1 MSLDRERDPERV
13 VRRWN
18 RAFTALAAEPRRQL
32 VDALMDVSDE
42 ESVPLPEAA
51 VNPRLSVDHD
61 YLQVQLR
68 HTHLP
73 MLESEDYVRW
83 EGRPFRASRGSRFEE
98 IAVVFDSLYANAG
111 AIPEQLVDG
120 YRRLERQRDDEPDTG
135 DRGDSASV
143 ND

>member
-1 MSLDRERDPERV
+1 MSPDRDRDPERV

-32 VDALMDVSDE
+32 VDALMAVPDDE
-42 ESVPLPEAA
+42 AVPLPEAA

-61 YLQVQLR
+61 HLQVQLR

-83 EGRPFRASRGSRFEE
+83 ERTPFRASRGSRFEE
-98 IAVVFDSLYANAG
+98 VAAVFDSLYANASG
-111 AIPEQLVDG
+111 LPEQLVDG
-120 YRRLERQRDDEPDTG
+120 CRPLERRRERDAADE
-135 DRGDSASV
+135 GDSASTS
-143 ND
+143 D

>member
-13 VRRWN
+13 VHRWN

-32 VDALMDVSDE
+32 VDALMDVSDD

-73 MLESEDYVRW
+73 MLESHDYVRW
-83 EGRPFRASRGSRFEE
+83 EGTPLRASRGRRFEE
-98 IAVVFDSLYANAG
+98 VAVVFDSLYANAG

-120 YRRLERQRDDEPDTG
+120 CRRLERRQERDVADEG
-135 DRGDSASV
+135 GDSASTS
-143 ND
+143 D